1 MATLSFKQA
10 LNLLILA
17 GLVLGGCDQ
26 AGKSLLS
33 GSGVDASF
41 HQRSAW
47 KAEDFFS
54 DPKVI
59 GLCRAIE
66 AEEITKIKEWI
77 AAGAD
82 VNARGKDN
90 MTPLLWAFPD
100 NKLARFR
107 ILLEHGADPNVK
119 FSGNFGVPRGFV
131 RGDSVTSMA
140 AKTVFPGYF
149 EAVMMHGGDPNIQDF
164 MGDLVLH
171 QIIHAPISDAEAEK
185 RVRIAIESGAN
196 LQAFGKSA
204 RNAGM
209 TAAAFL
215 RPRIVLIMLDSG
227 LDPSVYD
234 EFERQRLVHY
244 SLRGQADVRD
254 SNYDHAN
261 LYNELLTW
269 LKDHGEDIEEARA
282 DLARWATYKGTPAMI
297 KDLYDRD
304 IQARKEREAA
314 AKKGKG

>member
-33 GSGVDASF
+33 GSGGDASF

-66 AEEITKIKEWI
+66 AEDITKIKEWI

-149 EAVMMHGGDPNIQDF
+149 EAVMMHGGDPNIEDF
-164 MGDLVLH
+164 LGYPLLH
-171 QIIHAPISDAEAEK
+171 QIIEAPITDEEAFR
-185 RVRIAIESGAN
+185 RVRDAIDTGADIARFGESGKTA
-196 LQAFGKSA
+196 A
-204 RNAGM
+204 M
-209 TAAAFL
+209 CAAAFP
-215 RPRIVLIMLDSG
+215 RPRLVLMMLEKGIDASA
-227 LDPSVYD
+227 YD
-234 EFERQRLVHY
+234 EHDRQRLVHY
-244 SLRGQADVRD
+244 TLTGIEYLHESQTDKARD
-254 SNYDHAN
+254 C
-261 LYNELLTW
+261 EKLLTW

>member
-33 GSGVDASF
+33 GSGGDASF

-47 KAEDFFS
+47 KPEDFFS

-66 AEEITKIKEWI
+66 AEDITKIKEWI

-140 AKTVFPGYF
+140 ATTVFPGYF
-149 EAVMMHGGDPNIQDF
+149 EAVMTHGGDPNIEDF
-164 MGDLVLH
+164 AGYPILH
-171 QIIHAPISDAEAEK
+171 QLIETPLSVSEMEHRI
-185 RVRIAIESGAN
+185 RVAIRAGAKID
-196 LQAFGKSA
+196 GCGETG
-204 RNAGM
+204 RNAAM
-209 TAAAFL
+209 HAAS
-215 RPRIVLIMLDSG
+215 RPIPEIVSLMLENG
-227 LDPSVYD
+227 LNHLVYD
-234 EFERQRLVHY
+234 EFDQQRLVHY
-244 SLRGQADVRD
+244 LLRAKSQLRDIDSAQATGCERV
-254 SNYDHAN
+254 
-261 LYNELLTW
+261 LTW

>member
-1 MATLSFKQA
+1 MATRISKHGLA
-10 LNLLILA
+10 LWILA

-26 AGKSLLS
+26 AGQSRLTGLS
-33 GSGVDASF
+33 GDPSF
-41 HQRSAW
+41 HQRVAW

-66 AEEITKIKEWI
+66 AEDVAKMAEWI

-100 NKLARFR
+100 DKLERFR
-107 ILLEHGADPNVK
+107 LLLEHGADPNVP
-119 FSGNFGVPRGFV
+119 FAGNFGVPRGFV
-131 RGDSVTSMA
+131 RGDSVTCLA
-140 AKTVFPGYF
+140 AKTVFQGYF
-149 EAVMMHGGDPNIQDF
+149 EAVMAFGGDPNLEDF

-171 QIIHAPISDAEAEK
+171 QIVHAPIPDAEAEE
-185 RVRIAIESGAN
+185 RVRLAIARGAN
-196 LQAFGKSA
+196 LDAFGKSA

-209 TAAAFL
+209 TAAVFL
-215 RPRIVLIMLDSG
+215 RPKIVLILLESG
-227 LDPSVYD
+227 LDPSGYD

-244 SLRGQADVRD
+244 CLRGQAHIRD
-254 SNYDHAN
+254 SHSEHAT
-261 LYNELLTW
+261 LYQELLTW
-269 LKDHGEDIEEARA
+269 LKDHGEDIDEARA

-314 AKKGKG
+314 ARRGNG